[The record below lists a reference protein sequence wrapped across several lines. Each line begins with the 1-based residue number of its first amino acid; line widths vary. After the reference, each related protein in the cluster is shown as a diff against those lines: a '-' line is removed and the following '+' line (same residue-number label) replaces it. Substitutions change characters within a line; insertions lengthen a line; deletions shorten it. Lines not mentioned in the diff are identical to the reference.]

1 MNVLQY
7 IKQNYDSFTDREKLI
22 ADYLIETKERIISM
36 SARDIA
42 EATKTSA
49 PTVVRFAKKI
59 GVNTLN
65 ELKLKLSINISKE
78 EDAGAIQFQYLDNDL
93 GTKNIIY

>member
-59 GVNTLN
+59 GFNTLN
-65 ELKLKLSINISKE
+65 ELKLNYLLILAKKRKQELYNFNI
-78 EDAGAIQFQYLDNDL
+78 
-93 GTKNIIY
+93 